1 MTGDLVE
8 RGFLGQQKSQA
19 GREKFLVK
27 PSIFKSHSDGSFFSL
42 NRMAFPAAS
51 SSDTPGDDP
60 QEPLPARMLNEFV
73 YCPRLFYYEHV
84 EGVFVHNADTR
95 RGAALHKRVDAGKG
109 ELPAATSPS
118 TAEVSEPKT
127 EVSSTEPEVIH
138 SRSVSL
144 ASDRLGVTAKMDLVE
159 VRRSGDGAESDA
171 AMGFTVCPVDYKAGS
186 PREGDGGPEIW
197 DADRMQLGLQC
208 LILRD
213 HGYTCPEGIIY
224 YRGTKQ
230 RVSLA
235 VTAELEQWIVAQIA
249 AARRATLGPIPP
261 PLVDSPKCARCSLV
275 TICLPDETRLL
286 HDAPAHP
293 DDEDAPPAQAM
304 FGFAREFGAVRELPG
319 IYGAD
324 SGHGSSA
331 GAVAPP
337 RRPTRRL
344 IAARDDTR
352 PLYIATAGVS
362 VGRKSELVQV
372 REKGEVVAEVRISD
386 LSHVA
391 IFGAATVSTALLQ
404 TLCEKDIPVSYFS
417 SGGFFYGLTR
427 GQSLKNVF
435 TRIVQFEVAAD
446 SAATLRLARLFV
458 QGKIRNQRTLL
469 MRNHASPPALA
480 VARMKHAA
488 QAALGAESLGELL
501 GIEGAA
507 ALVYFEN
514 FAGMIKTGED
524 PDEALVGDSALN
536 AATNGA
542 ERLGAAEN
550 DGNAGGHRT
559 GANGDEKPRRRGGGD
574 ADGQQFFT
582 FDFTRRNRRPP
593 RDAVNAL
600 LSLGY
605 SLLARD
611 CTVAAHAVGFDP
623 YVGFYHQPRFGRPA
637 LALDLMEE
645 FRALVAESVVLT
657 AINTRVIGPRDFVRA
672 GDAVNL
678 SAAGRKRFFTAYEQ
692 RLNATIV
699 HPVFDY
705 QVSYRRALELQAR
718 LLAKALT
725 GEIEQ
730 YVPFT
735 TR

>member
-1 MTGDLVE
+1 M
-8 RGFLGQQKSQA
+8 
-19 GREKFLVK
+19 
-27 PSIFKSHSDGSFFSL
+27 SDEP
-42 NRMAFPAAS
+42 N
-51 SSDTPGDDP
+51 DP

-84 EGVFVHNADTR
+84 EGVFTHNADTR

-109 ELPAATSPS
+109 DLPPAAADTDPQSQISNLKSEIESAPPPP
-118 TAEVSEPKT
+118 AEET
-127 EVSSTEPEVIH
+127 IH

-144 ASDRLGVTAKMDLVE
+144 SSDRLGVTAKMDLVE
-159 VRRSGDGAESDA
+159 IRTSTEDTLFAPVS
-171 AMGFTVCPVDYKAGS
+171 VCPVDYKIGS
-186 PREGDGGPEIW
+186 PREGDNGPEIW

-213 HGYTCPEGIIY
+213 NGYKCTEGVIY

-230 RVSLA
+230 RVTLA
-235 VTAELEQWIVAQIA
+235 VTPELETWIDAQIA
-249 AARRATLGPIPP
+249 AARRTMTGPIPP

-275 TICLPDETRLL
+275 TVCLPDETRML
-286 HDAPAHP
+286 HDAPSHP
-293 DDEDAPPAQAM
+293 DDEDAPIAQDT
-304 FGFAREFGAVRELPG
+304 FGFDREFSAVKERPLRDPDGNGGGASSVGTALP
-319 IYGAD
+319 
-324 SGHGSSA
+324 S
-331 GAVAPP
+331 PKQP
-337 RRPTRRL
+337 RRL
-344 IAARDDTR
+344 IAARDDKR

-362 VGRKSELVQV
+362 VGKKSELVQV
-372 REKGEVVAEVRISD
+372 KEKGELIAEIRISD
-386 LSHVA
+386 LSHLAV
-391 IFGAATVSTALLQ
+391 FGSATVSTALLQ

-435 TRIVQFEVAAD
+435 TRISQFEAAGDSSVA
-446 SAATLRLARLFV
+446 LRIARLMV
-458 QGKIRNQRTLL
+458 NGKIRNQRKLL
-469 MRNHASPPALA
+469 MRNHAAPPPL
-480 VARMKHAA
+480 VIGRMKHAA
-488 QAALGAESLGELL
+488 EAALEAREIGELL

-514 FAGMIKTGED
+514 FSGMIKTGD
-524 PDEALVGDSALN
+524 NADEALVGDHSSSNVAAGVSPAPDALP
-536 AATNGA
+536 AVDGA
-542 ERLGAAEN
+542 MLA
-550 DGNAGGHRT
+550 
-559 GANGDEKPRRRGGGD
+559 KPPRRAKGD
-574 ADGQQFFT
+574 AVGQQFFT

-593 RDAVNAL
+593 KDAVNAL

-605 SLLARD
+605 SMLARD

-637 LALDLMEE
+637 LALDMMEE
-645 FRALVAESVVLT
+645 FRPLIADSVALTL
-657 AINTRVIGPRDFVRA
+657 INTKVIGPGDFVRA

-692 RLNATIV
+692 RMNATIV

>member
-1 MTGDLVE
+1 MSTTETSRVT
-8 RGFLGQQKSQA
+8 S
-19 GREKFLVK
+19 
-27 PSIFKSHSDGSFFSL
+27 P
-42 NRMAFPAAS
+42 
-51 SSDTPGDDP
+51 DP
-60 QEPLPARMLNEFV
+60 PEPLPVRMLNEFV

-84 EGVFVHNADTR
+84 EGVFQHNADTK
-95 RGAALHKRVDAGKG
+95 RGAALHARVDAGKG
-109 ELPAATSPS
+109 ELPAAARGSETSDPK
-118 TAEVSEPKT
+118 SETPAAQPP
-127 EVSSTEPEVIH
+127 EPEVIH

-144 ASDRLGVTAKMDLVE
+144 SSDRLGVTAKMDLVE
-159 VRRSGDGAESDA
+159 VRRERTDDLLSPLI
-171 AMGFTVCPVDYKAGS
+171 VCPVDYKIGA
-186 PREGDGGPEIW
+186 PREGDDGPEIW
-197 DADRMQLGLQC
+197 DADRIQLGLQC

-213 HGYTCPEGIIY
+213 NGYTCHEGIIY
-224 YRGTKQ
+224 YRATKQ
-230 RVSLA
+230 RVPLPI
-235 VTAELEQWIVAQIA
+235 TPELERWIEAQIA
-249 AARRATLGPIPP
+249 AAHRAMEGPIPP
-261 PLVDSPKCARCSLV
+261 PLSDSPKCARCSLV

-286 HDAPAHP
+286 RDAPARP
-293 DDEDAPPAQAM
+293 DDEDTIPRQGT
-304 FGFAREFGAVRELPG
+304 FGFDREFGAVHEIP
-319 IYGAD
+319 
-324 SGHGSSA
+324 STSA
-331 GAVAPP
+331 AVAARSPKP
-337 RRPTRRL
+337 LRRL

-362 VGRKSELVQV
+362 VGKKSELVQV
-372 REKGEVVAEVRISD
+372 REKGEVVAEVRMSD

-391 IFGAATVSTALLQ
+391 VFGAATISTALLQ

-435 TRIVQFEVAAD
+435 TRITQFRAAAD
-446 SAATLRLARLFV
+446 AATSLRFARLCV
-458 QGKIRNQRTLL
+458 HGKIRNQRTLL
-469 MRNHASPPALA
+469 RRNHVSPPGLA
-480 VARMKHAA
+480 IGRMKHAA
-488 QAALGAESLGELL
+488 RAALEAENIGELL

-514 FAGMIKTGED
+514 FAGMIKLGD
-524 PDEALVGDSALN
+524 NASPDDEAMLVEAGGNSERMSVPV
-536 AATNGA
+536 AAT
-542 ERLGAAEN
+542 
-550 DGNAGGHRT
+550 
-559 GANGDEKPRRRGGGD
+559 PRREKGETP
-574 ADGQQFFT
+574 GQQFFT

-645 FRALVAESVVLT
+645 FRPLIADSVVLT
-657 AINTRVIGPRDFVRA
+657 VINTRVITPADFVRA

-678 SAAGRKRFFTAYEQ
+678 SADGRKRFFSAYEQ

-730 YVPFT
+730 YVPFM

>member
-1 MTGDLVE
+1 MPD
-8 RGFLGQQKSQA
+8 SQ
-19 GREKFLVK
+19 ESP
-27 PSIFKSHSDGSFFSL
+27 PSSGE
-42 NRMAFPAAS
+42 NVV
-51 SSDTPGDDP
+51 
-60 QEPLPARMLNEFV
+60 EPLPARMLNEFV

-84 EGVFVHNADTR
+84 EGVFVHNADTK
-95 RGAALHKRVDAGKG
+95 RGAALHQRVDAGKG
-109 ELPAATSPS
+109 NLPPAAREEGRGRGAGDSEQKAEEAGNSASIGSESAIGHSPPPPATTSS
-118 TAEVSEPKT
+118 ASADD
-127 EVSSTEPEVIH
+127 VIH

-159 VRRSGDGAESDA
+159 VRTDVAGDLLSPL
-171 AMGFTVCPVDYKAGS
+171 TVCPVDYKIGA
-186 PREGDGGPEIW
+186 PREGDNGPEIW

-213 HGYTCPEGIIY
+213 HGYTCTEGVIY
-224 YRGTKQ
+224 YRSTKQ
-230 RVSLA
+230 RVPLA
-235 VTAELEQWIVAQIA
+235 VTAELEQWILAQIA
-249 AARRATLGPIPP
+249 AARRAMLGPIPP
-261 PLVDSPKCARCSLV
+261 PLVDSPKCPRCSLV
-275 TICLPDETRLL
+275 TVCLPDETRLL
-286 HDAPAHP
+286 HEAPAHP
-293 DDEDAPPAQAM
+293 DDEDAPPAQDT
-304 FGFAREFGAVRELPG
+304 FAFDREFGAVDERPVRPETTAGP
-319 IYGAD
+319 A
-324 SGHGSSA
+324 SSA
-331 GAVAPP
+331 HAISN
-337 RRPTRRL
+337 RRQPRRL

-362 VGRKSELVQV
+362 IGRKSEIIQV
-372 REKGEVVAEVRISD
+372 REKGEVTAEIRISD

-404 TLCEKDIPVSYFS
+404 TLCEKDVPVSYFS

-435 TRIVQFEVAAD
+435 TRIEQFRAASD
-446 SAATLRLARLFV
+446 RVETLGLARLMV
-458 QGKIRNQRTLL
+458 NGKIRNQRKML
-469 MRNHASPPALA
+469 MRNHTSLPERATERL
-480 VARMKHAA
+480 KYAA
-488 QAALGAESLGELL
+488 QAALEAESLEELL
-501 GIEGAA
+501 GIEGSA

-514 FAGMIKTGED
+514 FSGMIKLASD
-524 PDEALVGDSALN
+524 PDEAIVGDSAPPPP
-536 AATNGA
+536 
-542 ERLGAAEN
+542 EP
-550 DGNAGGHRT
+550 
-559 GANGDEKPRRRGGGD
+559 PRRAGGD
-574 ADGQQFFT
+574 AAGQQFFS

-645 FRALVAESVVLT
+645 FRPLVADSVALT
-657 AINTRVIGPRDFVRA
+657 VINTRVIGPTDFVRA

-678 SAAGRKRFFTAYEQ
+678 SADGRKRFFSAYEQ

-718 LLAKALT
+718 LLAKTLT

>member
-1 MTGDLVE
+1 MSTTEISVSAGD
-8 RGFLGQQKSQA
+8 S
-19 GREKFLVK
+19 
-27 PSIFKSHSDGSFFSL
+27 
-42 NRMAFPAAS
+42 
-51 SSDTPGDDP
+51 P
-60 QEPLPARMLNEFV
+60 QEPLAARMLNEFV

-109 ELPAATSPS
+109 ALPAAKVKSENATP
-118 TAEVSEPKT
+118 TAQPAAPAESEISDFKSEIPPA
-127 EVSSTEPEVIH
+127 EPEVIH

-144 ASDRLGVTAKMDLVE
+144 SSDRLGVTAKMDLVE
-159 VRRSGDGAESDA
+159 VRPGPTVEGTSTSDLIA
-171 AMGFTVCPVDYKAGS
+171 PLTVCPVDYKIGA
-186 PREGDGGPEIW
+186 PREGDSGPQMW

-213 HGYTCPEGIIY
+213 NGYTCTEGVIY
-224 YRGTKQ
+224 YRGTQQ
-230 RVSLA
+230 RVTLA
-235 VTAELEQWIVAQIA
+235 VTAELEQWILVQIA
-249 AARRATLGPIPP
+249 AARRATVGPIPP

-275 TICLPDETRLL
+275 TVCLPDETRLL
-286 HDAPAHP
+286 HEAPSHP
-293 DDEDAPPAQAM
+293 DDEDAPPEQDM
-304 FGFAREFGAVRELPG
+304 FGFALEFGAVRELPVRDAG
-319 IYGAD
+319 AARAAGAD
-324 SGHGSSA
+324 HGASSSA
-331 GAVAPP
+331 NALPA
-337 RRPTRRL
+337 RRPPRRL
-344 IAARDDTR
+344 IAARDDKK

-372 REKGEVVAEVRISD
+372 REKGEVISEIRISD

-417 SGGFFYGLTR
+417 SGGMFYGLTR

-435 TRIVQFEVAAD
+435 TRIAQFAVAAD
-446 SAATLRLARLFV
+446 PVETLRIARLMV
-458 QGKIRNQRTLL
+458 NGKIRNQRKMI
-469 MRNHASPPALA
+469 MRNHSAAPMLA
-480 VARMKHAA
+480 MERLKYAA
-488 QAALGAESLGELL
+488 QSALEATSIGELL
-501 GIEGAA
+501 GIEGSA

-514 FAGMIKTGED
+514 FSGMIKLGESSA
-524 PDEALVGDSALN
+524 DEALVGGGSN
-536 AATNGA
+536 QATGV
-542 ERLGAAEN
+542 
-550 DGNAGGHRT
+550 AGPL
-559 GANGDEKPRRRGGGD
+559 ESKPPRREKGD
-574 ADGQQFFT
+574 STGQQFFS

-605 SLLARD
+605 SMLARD
-611 CTVAAHAVGFDP
+611 CTVAAHVVGFDP

-645 FRALVAESVVLT
+645 FRPLVADSVALT
-657 AINTRVIGPRDFVRA
+657 LINTRVIGPTDFVRA

-678 SAAGRKRFFTAYEQ
+678 SAEGRKRFFSAYEQ
-692 RLNATIV
+692 RLNSTIV

-730 YVPFT
+730 YVPFM

>member
-1 MTGDLVE
+1 MSVIL
-8 RGFLGQQKSQA
+8 
-19 GREKFLVK
+19 
-27 PSIFKSHSDGSFFSL
+27 
-42 NRMAFPAAS
+42 
-51 SSDTPGDDP
+51 TPDEP
-60 QEPLPARMLNEFV
+60 VEPLPARMLNEFV

-109 ELPAATSPS
+109 ALPAPTVADGPAANKNEDPGAGTGE
-118 TAEVSEPKT
+118 ADVSEPK
-127 EVSSTEPEVIH
+127 SQAPSPSTEVIH

-144 ASDRLGVTAKMDLVE
+144 SSDRIGVTAKMDLVE
-159 VRRSGDGAESDA
+159 VHGGGPPTDGSDLLTPL
-171 AMGFTVCPVDYKAGS
+171 TVCPVDYKIGS
-186 PREGDGGPEIW
+186 PRESDKGPEIW

-213 HGYTCPEGIIY
+213 NGYTCTEGVIY
-224 YRGTKQ
+224 YRGTQQ
-230 RVSLA
+230 RVTLA
-235 VTAELEQWIVAQIA
+235 VTADLETWILAQIA
-249 AARRATLGPIPP
+249 AARRAMVGPIPP
-261 PLVDSPKCARCSLV
+261 PLIDSPKCARCSLV
-275 TICLPDETRLL
+275 TVCLPDETRLL
-286 HDAPAHP
+286 HEAPSHP
-293 DDEDAPPAQAM
+293 DDEDLPPSQET
-304 FGFAREFGAVRELPG
+304 FGFAQEFGAVQELPIRGQHGGPSDG
-319 IYGAD
+319 IG
-324 SGHGSSA
+324 SSSA
-331 GAVAPP
+331 GALPA
-337 RRPTRRL
+337 RKPTRRL
-344 IAARDDTR
+344 IAARDDKK

-372 REKGEVVAEVRISD
+372 REKGEVMAEVRISD

-391 IFGAATVSTALLQ
+391 IFGAATVSTALIQ

-417 SGGFFYGLTR
+417 SGGVFYGLTR

-435 TRIVQFEVAAD
+435 TRIAQFGVAAD
-446 SAATLRLARLFV
+446 PVATLGIARLMV
-458 QGKIRNQRTLL
+458 NGKIRNQRKMI
-469 MRNHASPPALA
+469 MRNHRAPPLIATERL
-480 VARMKHAA
+480 KYAA
-488 QAALGAESLGELL
+488 QSALEAQSIQELL
-501 GIEGAA
+501 GIEGSA

-514 FAGMIKTGED
+514 FSGMIKTGDD
-524 PDEALVGDSALN
+524 PDEGLVGD
-536 AATNGA
+536 
-542 ERLGAAEN
+542 RI
-550 DGNAGGHRT
+550 T
-559 GANGDEKPRRRGGGD
+559 GITGPLETKPPRRPGGD
-574 ADGQQFFT
+574 ATGQQFFS

-605 SLLARD
+605 SMLARD

-645 FRALVAESVVLT
+645 FRPLVADSVALT
-657 AINTRVIGPRDFVRA
+657 LMNTRIISPADFVQA

-678 SAAGRKRFFTAYEQ
+678 SAEGRKRFFSAYEQ

>member
-1 MTGDLVE
+1 ML
-8 RGFLGQQKSQA
+8 
-19 GREKFLVK
+19 
-27 PSIFKSHSDGSFFSL
+27 
-42 NRMAFPAAS
+42 
-51 SSDTPGDDP
+51 SSDTAPFPDP

-84 EGVFVHNADTR
+84 EGVFLHNADTR
-95 RGAALHKRVDAGKG
+95 RGAALHKRVDSGKG
-109 ELPAATSPS
+109 ELPPAPSAEADGASDIGGVSASGLGTNPQSEIATS
-118 TAEVSEPKT
+118 TAPQT
-127 EVSSTEPEVIH
+127 EAETIH

-144 ASDRLGVTAKMDLVE
+144 SSDRLGVTAKMDLIE
-159 VRRSGDGAESDA
+159 VRTGNDPSNLLSP
-171 AMGFTVCPVDYKAGS
+171 FSVTPVDYKIGA
-186 PREGDGGPEIW
+186 PREGENGPEIW

-213 HGYTCPEGIIY
+213 HGYTCNEGIIY
-224 YRGTKQ
+224 YRATKQ
-230 RVSLA
+230 RVVLPI
-235 VTAELEQWIVAQIA
+235 TPELERWIDTQIA
-249 AARRATLGPIPP
+249 AARRAIMGPIPP

-275 TICLPDETRLL
+275 TICLPDETQLL
-286 HDAPAHP
+286 HHAPDHP
-293 DDEDAPPAQAM
+293 DDEEPDTTQDTFP
-304 FGFAREFGAVRELPG
+304 FDREFGAVRERPLRNHTVRSP
-319 IYGAD
+319 
-324 SGHGSSA
+324 SSA
-331 GAVAPP
+331 GTALAAKPP
-337 RRPTRRL
+337 RRL
-344 IAARDDTR
+344 IAARDDKR
-352 PLYIATAGVS
+352 PLYIATAGVAL
-362 VGRKSELVQV
+362 GKKSELVQV
-372 REKGEVVAEVRISD
+372 KYKGEVTAEIRISD

-391 IFGAATVSTALLQ
+391 VFGAATLSTALLQ

-435 TRIVQFEVAAD
+435 TRISQFEVAGNSVD
-446 SAATLRLARLFV
+446 SLHIARLMV
-458 QGKIRNQRTLL
+458 HGKIRNQRTLL
-469 MRNHASPPALA
+469 MRNHVSPPPLA
-480 VARMKHAA
+480 VARLRHANR
-488 QAALGAESLGELL
+488 AALEAESIEELL

-514 FAGMIKTGED
+514 FSGMIKAAD
-524 PDEALVGDSALN
+524 DRDELLVGDQN
-536 AATNGA
+536 AQMLASQLPGDVSITS
-542 ERLGAAEN
+542 EITVRPSEKRN
-550 DGNAGGHRT
+550 DDA
-559 GANGDEKPRRRGGGD
+559 RG
-574 ADGQQFFT
+574 QRFFT

-605 SLLARD
+605 SMLARD

-645 FRALVAESVVLT
+645 FRPLIADSVALTV
-657 AINTRVIGPRDFVRA
+657 INTKIISPSDFVRA

-678 SAAGRKRFFTAYEQ
+678 SAAGRKRFFNAYEQ
-692 RLNATIV
+692 RMNTTIV

-718 LLAKALT
+718 LLAKSLT

-730 YVPFT
+730 YVPFV

>member
-1 MTGDLVE
+1 MST
-8 RGFLGQQKSQA
+8 
-19 GREKFLVK
+19 
-27 PSIFKSHSDGSFFSL
+27 
-42 NRMAFPAAS
+42 PA
-51 SSDTPGDDP
+51 DDP
-60 QEPLPARMLNEFV
+60 SAPLGESIVEPLPARMLNEFV

-95 RGAALHKRVDAGKG
+95 RGAALHKRVDSGKG
-109 ELPAATSPS
+109 DLPAAVAKKSKTDTATSG
-118 TAEVSEPKT
+118 ADAIA
-127 EVSSTEPEVIH
+127 EPETSSPEPSESAQAPETIH

-144 ASDRLGVTAKMDLVE
+144 ASDRLGVAAKMDLVE
-159 VRRSGDGAESDA
+159 IRTGAEGDLFA
-171 AMGFTVCPVDYKAGS
+171 PLTVCPVDYKIGS
-186 PREGDGGPEIW
+186 PREGDNGPEIW

-213 HGYTCPEGIIY
+213 HGYTCSEGVIY

-230 RVSLA
+230 RVTLA
-235 VTAELEQWIVAQIA
+235 VTAELEQWIMAQIA
-249 AARRATLGPIPP
+249 AARRAMLGPIPP

-286 HDAPAHP
+286 HEAPAHP
-293 DDEDAPPAQAM
+293 DDEDFPPAQDT
-304 FGFAREFGAVRELPG
+304 FGFEREFGAIKELPG
-319 IYGAD
+319 AYGANV
-324 SGHGSSA
+324 GNGSSA
-331 GAVAPP
+331 NAATPA
-337 RRPTRRL
+337 RRQPRRL

-391 IFGAATVSTALLQ
+391 IFGAGTVSTALIQ

-417 SGGFFYGLTR
+417 SGGFFFGLTR

-435 TRIVQFEVAAD
+435 TRIEQFRVAAD
-446 SAATLRLARLFV
+446 GVESLRLARLIV
-458 QGKIRNQRTLL
+458 HGKIRNQRTLL
-469 MRNHASPPALA
+469 MRNHALAPALPL
-480 VARMKHAA
+480 ARMKHAA
-488 QAALGAESLGELL
+488 QAALEAVNIAELL

-514 FAGMIKTGED
+514 FAGMIKLADD
-524 PDEALVGDSALN
+524 PDEAIVGEQKDGP
-536 AATNGA
+536 AAP
-542 ERLGAAEN
+542 AASPS
-550 DGNAGGHRT
+550 
-559 GANGDEKPRRRGGGD
+559 KPPRRAGSD
-574 ADGQQFFT
+574 AAGQQFFT

-645 FRALVAESVVLT
+645 FRPLIADSVALTV
-657 AINTRVIGPRDFVRA
+657 INTRVISPGDFVRA

-678 SAAGRKRFFTAYEQ
+678 SAEGRKRFFSAYEQ
-692 RLNATIV
+692 RLNTTIV

-718 LLAKALT
+718 LLAKTLT

>member
-1 MTGDLVE
+1 MEPLPRPT
-8 RGFLGQQKSQA
+8 
-19 GREKFLVK
+19 
-27 PSIFKSHSDGSFFSL
+27 
-42 NRMAFPAAS
+42 PA
-51 SSDTPGDDP
+51 TDDP
-60 QEPLPARMLNEFV
+60 VEPLPARMLNEFV

-84 EGVFVHNADTR
+84 EGVFAHNADTR
-95 RGAALHKRVDAGKG
+95 RGAALHKRVDSGRG
-109 ELPAATSPS
+109 DLPAPAEPPTAAADAAPAGEEAGTNADATAPVA
-118 TAEVSEPKT
+118 AESQEAKT
-127 EVSSTEPEVIH
+127 ENEVIH

-144 ASDRLGVTAKMDLVE
+144 TSDRIGVTAKMDLVE
-159 VRRSGDGAESDA
+159 TRPAGEDSLFAPL
-171 AMGFTVCPVDYKAGS
+171 TVCPVDYKIGS
-186 PREGDGGPEIW
+186 PREGENGPEIW

-213 HGYTCPEGIIY
+213 NGYRCTEGVIY

-230 RVSLA
+230 RVPLP
-235 VTAELEQWIVAQIA
+235 VTPELETWIDAQIA
-249 AARRATLGPIPP
+249 AARRAVTGPIPP
-261 PLVDSPKCARCSLV
+261 PLADSPKCPRCSLV

-286 HDAPAHP
+286 HDAPSSP
-293 DDEDAPPAQAM
+293 DDEEVGEKQSA
-304 FGFAREFGAVRELPG
+304 FGFDREFGSIHERPSRAG
-319 IYGAD
+319 KGSA
-324 SGHGSSA
+324 SSA
-331 GAVAPP
+331 EGALPASHPP
-337 RRPTRRL
+337 RRL
-344 IAARDDTR
+344 IAARDDKR
-352 PLYIATAGVS
+352 PLYIATAGMS

-372 REKGEVVAEVRISD
+372 REKGEVTAEVRIND

-435 TRIVQFEVAAD
+435 TRIAQFEAAAD
-446 SAATLRLARLFV
+446 RAAALRIARLIV
-458 QGKIRNQRTLL
+458 QGKVRNQRTLL
-469 MRNHASPPALA
+469 MRNHGTPPALA
-480 VARMKHAA
+480 LARMKHAA
-488 QAALGAESLGELL
+488 LAALEAESLEELL

-514 FAGMIKTGED
+514 FSGMIKTGD
-524 PDEALVGDSALN
+524 STDEAIVGD
-536 AATNGA
+536 
-542 ERLGAAEN
+542 GAAAQET
-550 DGNAGGHRT
+550 AAAKRAPTAMAASART
-559 GANGDEKPRRRGGGD
+559 NRPGKSD
-574 ADGQQFFT
+574 APGQQLFS

-645 FRALVAESVVLT
+645 FRPLIADSVALTV
-657 AINTRVIGPRDFVRA
+657 INTKVIGPDDFVRA

-678 SAAGRKRFFTAYEQ
+678 STAGRKRFFVAYEQ

-718 LLAKALT
+718 LLAKTLT

>member
-1 MTGDLVE
+1 MSSLPPPRTEGDE
-8 RGFLGQQKSQA
+8 
-19 GREKFLVK
+19 
-27 PSIFKSHSDGSFFSL
+27 
-42 NRMAFPAAS
+42 
-51 SSDTPGDDP
+51 P

-73 YCPRLFYYEHV
+73 YCPRLFYYEQV

-109 ELPAATSPS
+109 ELPPAAGAKESPE
-118 TAEVSEPKT
+118 AIP
-127 EVSSTEPEVIH
+127 PEVIHIH

-159 VRRSGDGAESDA
+159 IRTGGENDLLAPL
-171 AMGFTVCPVDYKAGS
+171 TVCPVDYKAGS
-186 PREGDGGPEIW
+186 PREGDAGPEIW

-213 HGYTCPEGIIY
+213 HGYACTEGVIY

-230 RVSLA
+230 RVTLA
-235 VTAELEQWIVAQIA
+235 VTPELETWIEAQIA
-249 AARRATLGPIPP
+249 AARRAMAGPIPP
-261 PLVDSPKCARCSLV
+261 PLQDSPKCPRCSLV
-275 TICLPDETRLL
+275 TVCLPDETRLL
-286 HDAPAHP
+286 HEAPSHP
-293 DDEDAPPAQAM
+293 DDEEPAATQDT
-304 FGFAREFGAVRELPG
+304 FGFDREFGAVQERPLGPATGEG
-319 IYGAD
+319 
-324 SGHGSSA
+324 SGTTSA
-331 GAVAPP
+331 GSALPARKPV
-337 RRPTRRL
+337 RRL
-344 IAARDDTR
+344 IATRDDKR

-372 REKGEVVAEVRISD
+372 REKGEVVSEIRISD
-386 LSHVA
+386 LSHMAV
-391 IFGAATVSTALLQ
+391 FGAATVSTALLQ

-435 TRIVQFEVAAD
+435 TRISQFEAAANRPA
-446 SAATLRLARLFV
+446 SLRLARLMV
-458 QGKIRNQRTLL
+458 NGKIRNQRTLL
-469 MRNHASPPALA
+469 MRNHSSPPSLA
-480 VARMKHAA
+480 VARLKHAA
-488 QAALGAESLGELL
+488 EAALAAEYAGELL

-514 FAGMIKTGED
+514 FSGMIKTGEN
-524 PDEALVGDSALN
+524 PDEALVGDGAL
-536 AATNGA
+536 AVPSGGMAG
-542 ERLGAAEN
+542 
-550 DGNAGGHRT
+550 DGEGVASRPGRSS
-559 GANGDEKPRRRGGGD
+559 RRNGGD
-574 ADGQQFFT
+574 APGQQFFT

-645 FRALVAESVVLT
+645 FRPLIADSVALTVM
-657 AINTRVIGPRDFVRA
+657 NTRVIGPTDFVRA

-678 SAAGRKRFFTAYEQ
+678 SADGRKRFFSAYEQ

-718 LLAKALT
+718 LLAKVLT

>member
-1 MTGDLVE
+1 ME
-8 RGFLGQQKSQA
+8 RVQRASLA
-19 GREKFLVK
+19 N
-27 PSIFKSHSDGSFFSL
+27 PSVLYDK
-42 NRMAFPAAS
+42 PAAAAMS
-51 SSDTPGDDP
+51 TPFSPDEP
-60 QEPLPARMLNEFV
+60 VEPLPARMLNEFV

-84 EGVFVHNADTR
+84 DSVFVHNADTR

-109 ELPAATSPS
+109 ALPAAQPETSAES
-118 TAEVSEPKT
+118 ETAELKPELT
-127 EVSSTEPEVIH
+127 AAQPEVIH

-144 ASDRLGVTAKMDLVE
+144 SSDRLGVTAKMDLVE
-159 VRRSGDGAESDA
+159 VRSGGGAGDKA
-171 AMGFTVCPVDYKAGS
+171 GADLLTALTVCPVDYKIGS
-186 PREGDGGPEIW
+186 PREGDTGPEIW

-213 HGYTCPEGIIY
+213 NGYTCTEGVIY
-224 YRGTKQ
+224 YRGTQQ
-230 RVSLA
+230 RVKLPI
-235 VTAELEQWIVAQIA
+235 TAELEQWVLAQIA
-249 AARRATLGPIPP
+249 AARRAMLGPIPP
-261 PLVDSPKCARCSLV
+261 PLTDSPKCARCSLV
-275 TICLPDETRLL
+275 TVCLPDETRLL
-286 HDAPAHP
+286 HTAPTHP
-293 DDEDAPPAQAM
+293 DDEDAPPTQDM
-304 FGFAREFGAVRELPG
+304 FGFALEFGAVNEIPVHGAADTTEKSGSVSSSSRALP
-319 IYGAD
+319 ANK
-324 SGHGSSA
+324 
-331 GAVAPP
+331 AP
-337 RRPTRRL
+337 RRL
-344 IAARDDTR
+344 IAARDDKK

-391 IFGAATVSTALLQ
+391 VFGAATLSTALLQ
-404 TLCEKDIPVSYFS
+404 SLCEKDIPVSYFS

-435 TRIVQFEVAAD
+435 TRITQFGAAAD
-446 SAATLRLARLFV
+446 PLETLRIARLMV
-458 QGKIRNQRTLL
+458 NGKIRNQRKMI
-469 MRNHASPPALA
+469 MRNHGAPPTLA
-480 VARMKHAA
+480 TERLKYAA
-488 QAALGAESLGELL
+488 QSALEARSLEELL
-501 GIEGAA
+501 GIEGSA

-514 FAGMIKTGED
+514 FSGMIKLGENTV
-524 PDEALVGDSALN
+524 DEAIVGDRMGSAS
-536 AATNGA
+536 ASERGGATGI
-542 ERLGAAEN
+542 
-550 DGNAGGHRT
+550 AGPLE
-559 GANGDEKPRRRGGGD
+559 AKPPRRPGGD
-574 ADGQQFFT
+574 AAGQQFFS

-605 SLLARD
+605 SMLARD

-645 FRALVAESVVLT
+645 FRPLIADSVALTL
-657 AINTRVIGPRDFVRA
+657 INTRVISPTDFVRA

-678 SAAGRKRFFTAYEQ
+678 SAEGRKRFFSAYEQ

>member
-1 MTGDLVE
+1 MNPT
-8 RGFLGQQKSQA
+8 
-19 GREKFLVK
+19 
-27 PSIFKSHSDGSFFSL
+27 PSPDE
-42 NRMAFPAAS
+42 PV
-51 SSDTPGDDP
+51 
-60 QEPLPARMLNEFV
+60 EPLPARMLNEFV

-109 ELPAATSPS
+109 ALPAPDKTADAAPPTADSEISNHESQIPPAT
-118 TAEVSEPKT
+118 
-127 EVSSTEPEVIH
+127 PEVIH

-144 ASDRLGVTAKMDLVE
+144 SSDRLGVTAKMDLVE
-159 VRRSGDGAESDA
+159 VRRSETPGGASPSEGGDLLAPL
-171 AMGFTVCPVDYKAGS
+171 TVCPVDYKIGS
-186 PREGDGGPEIW
+186 PREGDDGPQIW

-213 HGYTCPEGIIY
+213 NGYTCNEGVIY
-224 YRGTKQ
+224 YRGTQQ
-230 RVSLA
+230 RVTLA
-235 VTAELEQWIVAQIA
+235 VTAELETWILAQIA
-249 AARRATLGPIPP
+249 AARRAMLGPIPP

-275 TICLPDETRLL
+275 TVCLPDETRLL
-286 HDAPAHP
+286 HEAPSHP
-293 DDEDAPPAQAM
+293 DDEDAPPAQET
-304 FGFAREFGAVRELPG
+304 FGFAQEFGAVCEVPLR
-319 IYGAD
+319 AATD
-324 SGHGSSA
+324 SGPDGGNGNEHGSSNA
-331 GAVAPP
+331 TALPA
-337 RRPTRRL
+337 RRLPRRL
-344 IAARDDTR
+344 IAARDDKK

-362 VGRKSELVQV
+362 LGRKSELVQI
-372 REKGEVVAEVRISD
+372 REKGEVIDEVRISD

-391 IFGAATVSTALLQ
+391 IFGAASVSTALLH
-404 TLCEKDIPVSYFS
+404 TLCEKDVAVSYFS
-417 SGGFFYGLTR
+417 SGGVFYGLTR

-435 TRIVQFEVAAD
+435 TRIAQFGVAANPVE
-446 SAATLRLARLFV
+446 TLRIARLMV
-458 QGKIRNQRTLL
+458 NGKIRNQRKMI
-469 MRNHASPPALA
+469 MRNHSLPPI
-480 VARMKHAA
+480 VATERLKYAA
-488 QAALGAESLGELL
+488 QSALEAQSLGELL
-501 GIEGAA
+501 GIEGSA

-514 FAGMIKTGED
+514 FSGMIKLGETTI
-524 PDEALVGDSALN
+524 DEAIVGEGAGLGRRGNGADLGDSEPRGISGPLE
-536 AATNGA
+536 T
-542 ERLGAAEN
+542 
-550 DGNAGGHRT
+550 
-559 GANGDEKPRRRGGGD
+559 KPPRRAKGD
-574 ADGQQFFT
+574 ATGQQFFS

-605 SLLARD
+605 SMLARD

-645 FRALVAESVVLT
+645 FRPLIADSVALTL
-657 AINTRVIGPRDFVRA
+657 INTRVIGPTDFVRA

-678 SAAGRKRFFTAYEQ
+678 SAEGRKHFFSAYEQ